1 MLAEKILSA
10 RQEGRVQAERLVRE
24 LQEKLGRATA
34 KNATMAE
41 GMVSA
46 KWFVVTAVHSA
57 TVSRLTWLLP
67 V

>member
-1 MLAEKILSA
+1 MWAW
-10 RQEGRVQAERLVRE
+10 QEGRVQAERVVRE

-46 KWFVVTAVHSA
+46 KWVVVAAIHSA